1 MTQNFYLL
9 KGWEPRAEN
18 EPLVNHDLLAAL
30 ATLTPGE
37 SHELLAQTETKPGIF
52 VHAAPQPGSEPSTG
66 SLSGSPTKI
75 PITKT
80 ACPERT

>member
-1 MTQNFYLL
+1 MTHVKTNFYLL

-37 SHELLAQTETKPGIF
+37 SHELLAQTENKPGIF
-52 VHAAPQPGSEPSTG
+52 IHAAPQPGSEPSTG
-66 SLSGSPTKI
+66 SPTKI
-75 PITKT
+75 PIMKT

>member
-1 MTQNFYLL
+1 MSLRNFFA
-9 KGWEPRAEN
+9 GWEPREEN

-52 VHAAPQPGSEPSTG
+52 VHAAPQPPDNPAAAAAE
-66 SLSGSPTKI
+66 GSPTKI
-75 PITKT
+75 PIMKT